1 MSALQNS
8 IYFWLA
14 LIGLLAFLAVLPTLI
29 ALARG
34 VDDIA
39 IIMLFNAICCTTV
52 FGWPIALFLAIRWP
66 RRNPAPRPT
75 SLQRRPAEHRANHE
89 SHIYGRGP
97 GA

>member
-1 MSALQNS
+1 MTTLQNS

-14 LIGLLAFLAVLPTLI
+14 LIGLLAFLAVLPTLV

-52 FGWPIALFLAIRWP
+52 FGWPIALILAIRWP
-66 RRNPAPRPT
+66 RHDPSRTEFRQRHHAAPTHPSREP
-75 SLQRRPAEHRANHE
+75 R
-89 SHIYGRGP
+89 
-97 GA
+97 